1 MKIFINIALFLL
13 LTIGTA
19 KAELVNTINI
29 IGNNR
34 ISDETVKVYSGIQ
47 EDKKNYS
54 KQDLDNILKNIY
66 ETSLKEYP
74 VINQLVLIG
83 EKSSRIKA
91 EIKKFIQLKES
102 NSFIKTY
109 LDQDLNSI
117 RNFLFI
123 NWI

>member
-66 ETSLKEYP
+66 ETNFFEDVSVEIKNQVLVISLKEC
-74 VINQLVLIG
+74 L
-83 EKSSRIKA
+83 
-91 EIKKFIQLKES
+91 
-102 NSFIKTY
+102 T
-109 LDQDLNSI
+109 
-117 RNFLFI
+117 
-123 NWI
+123 